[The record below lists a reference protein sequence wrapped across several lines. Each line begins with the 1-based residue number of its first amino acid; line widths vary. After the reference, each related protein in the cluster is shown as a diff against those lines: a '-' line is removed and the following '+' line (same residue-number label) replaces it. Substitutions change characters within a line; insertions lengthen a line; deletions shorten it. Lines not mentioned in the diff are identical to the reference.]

1 MNLYSKKTRKTFTL
15 IIVIILVLALVISLV
30 AAFAPS
36 V

>member
-30 AAFAPS
+30 AAFAP
-36 V
+36 